1 MTSNHLDILG
11 RQIKHAARSLRR
23 EPSLALGII
32 LTFAL
37 SIGATAAMFG
47 LVNRLM
53 LSAPPGVTDPK
64 RVAKVALRI
73 DVVDGPQMV
82 TTTTS
87 YPNFRALRDVH
98 GAFDAVAAER
108 GDTVLVGRQE
118 AARIVALGV
127 AGDYFGTL
135 GARPLLGRYLAAD
148 ESEAPSGAPVAVL
161 GHGYWLRAFNGD
173 RSVIGRELIVNDQP
187 VTVIGVAPAGFN
199 GTGLSAVDVF
209 VPLPLVMRGNAGD
222 WPSNRFMNV
231 VSIVARLRAGVEM
244 KVAAEMATA
253 ALREEA
259 SAAGRNRSPA
269 VELTSLIPGRAARNT
284 PQGEITLWLAGVS
297 IVVLLI
303 ATANVGTLLLLR
315 AARRRRELAV
325 RAALGAGRFALTM
338 QMLVESVLLSLVGA
352 AAGVLFSRWFS
363 TILRIKLLP
372 TLAPSE
378 SFVDGAVLVASLV
391 AACGAGLIAGLLP
404 TARIGR
410 MNLVDDLRGGGEHG
424 ASRRLALHNWLARGQ
439 VALCMT
445 MLVGAALFVRS
456 LERIQSQDLGMT
468 TSNLL
473 HVELEFRGYVSGIDR
488 DLAYLD
494 AEEKVRQLAGVRGTT
509 PAAGVPFG
517 PHNIPPVSVPGLPWP
532 PTSQPPI
539 MYAATPAYLDL
550 LGVKLATGGGR
561 LFNAGDRHDSP
572 LVVLVNETMARTAW
586 PGASPLGQ
594 CVRVGF
600 ATFPPTGEGN
610 PADGAPC
617 RVVVGVVRDSR
628 ARSLRP
634 ENNEDRLM
642 QYYVPFG
649 QIPAPPMPDAPRTM
663 GLLVRVQDGAEA
675 SAGRVQRAIQST
687 STARL
692 YAHVRPY
699 QDFIDPQLRSWRLG
713 ATVFTAFGF
722 LALAIAVVGVFAV
735 MSYVV
740 AQRTREMGVRLA
752 LGATRR
758 EVTALV
764 VRDSAR
770 LVGAGIA
777 VGVGLALA
785 AGPLIGSQLFQT
797 SPRDPSSIAV
807 AALVL
812 GGVTIVASFWPA
824 WRAGG
829 VNPVKTLG
837 ADA

>member
-32 LTFAL
+32 VTFAL

-53 LSAPPGVTDPK
+53 LSAPPGVGDPR
-64 RVAKVALRI
+64 RVAKVALHI

-82 TTTTS
+82 ATTTS
-87 YPNFRALRDVH
+87 YPTFRALRDVH

-118 AARIVALGV
+118 AGRIAALGV

-135 GARPLLGRYLAAD
+135 GTRPLLGRFLAAG
-148 ESEAPSGAPVAVL
+148 ETEAPSGAPVAVL

-187 VTVIGVAPAGFN
+187 LTIVGVAPAGFN

-209 VPLPLVMRGNAGD
+209 VPLPLVMRGNVGD
-222 WPSNRFMNV
+222 WPSNRFANV
-231 VSIVARLRAGVEM
+231 ISIVTRLRPGVEP
-244 KVAAEMATA
+244 KAAGEMATA
-253 ALREEA
+253 SLREEA
-259 SAAGRNRSPA
+259 STAGRRRSPA
-269 VELTSLIPGRAARNT
+269 VELTSLVPGRAARSN

-297 IVVLLI
+297 VIVLLI

-338 QMLVESVLLSLVGA
+338 QMLVESVLLSLIGA
-352 AAGVLFSRWFS
+352 AAGALFSRWFS
-363 TILRIKLLP
+363 TILRVKLLP

-378 SFVDGAVLVASLV
+378 SFVDGGVLAASLV
-391 AACGAGLIAGLLP
+391 AACGAGLVAGLIP

-424 ASRRLALHNWLARGQ
+424 ASRRLAIHNWLARVQ

-456 LERIQSQDLGMT
+456 LRRIQSQDLGLT

-473 HVELEFRGYVSGIDR
+473 HVQLEFRGYVSGIDR

-494 AEEKVRQLAGVRGTT
+494 AEAKVRQLAGVTGTT

-532 PTSQPPI
+532 PTGQPPI

-550 LGVKLATGGGR
+550 LGVKLVAGR
-561 LFNAGDRHDSP
+561 QFGAADGHDSP
-572 LVVLVNETMARTAW
+572 LVVLVNETMARRVW
-586 PGASPLGQ
+586 PSASPLGQ

-600 ATFPPTGEGN
+600 TTFPPTGDGN

-617 RVVVGVVRDSR
+617 RRVVGVVRDSR

-634 ENNEDRLM
+634 EGNEDRLM

-649 QIPAPPMPDAPRTM
+649 QIPDPPIPDAPRTM
-663 GLLVRVQDGAEA
+663 GLLVRVSGDAEA

-687 STARL
+687 SATRL

-735 MSYVV
+735 VSYVV

-770 LVGAGIA
+770 LVGVGIV
-777 VGVGLALA
+777 VGVVLALA
-785 AGPLIGSQLFQT
+785 AGPLIAAQLFQT
-797 SPRDPSSIAV
+797 SPRDPSSIAL

>member
-1 MTSNHLDILG
+1 MTSTLDNLG
-11 RQIKHAARSLRR
+11 RHIRHAARSLRR

-53 LSAPPGVTDPK
+53 LSAPPGIADPR
-64 RVAKVALRI
+64 RVATIGLRI
-73 DVVDGPQMV
+73 DVVDGPQFV
-82 TTTTS
+82 ATTTS
-87 YPNFRALRDVH
+87 YPTFRTLRQVH
-98 GAFDAVAAER
+98 NAFDAVAAER
-108 GDTVLVGRQE
+108 ADTVLVGRQD
-118 AARIVALGV
+118 AARISALGV
-127 AGDYFGTL
+127 AGEYFTAL
-135 GARPLLGRYLAAD
+135 GARPLFGRYLAAD
-148 ESEAPSGAPVAVL
+148 EAEAPNGASVVVL

-173 RSVIGRELIVNDQP
+173 RSVVGRELIVNDQP
-187 VTVIGVAPAGFN
+187 FTVIGVAPPGFN
-199 GTGLSAVDVF
+199 GTGLSAIDVF
-209 VPLPLVMRGNAGD
+209 LPLPAVMRGNGGD
-222 WPSNRFMNV
+222 WSSNRFANV
-231 VSIVARLRAGVEM
+231 VSIVARLHAGVEM
-244 KVAAEMATA
+244 KAAGEMATA
-253 ALREEA
+253 ALREES
-259 SAAGRNRSPA
+259 SAAGRSRSPT
-269 VELTSLIPGRAARNT
+269 VELASLVPGRAARNT
-284 PQGEITLWLAGVS
+284 PQGQITLWLAGVS
-297 IVVLLI
+297 IIVMLI

-315 AARRRRELAV
+315 AARRRREIAV
-325 RAALGAGRFALTM
+325 RVALGAGRTALTT
-338 QMLVESVLLSLVGA
+338 QMLVESVMLSLAGA
-352 AAGVLFSRWFS
+352 AVGVLFSRWFS
-363 TILRIKLLP
+363 TILRVKLLP
-372 TLAPSE
+372 TLAANE
-378 SFVDGAVLVASLV
+378 SFVDRAVLAASV
-391 AACGAGLIAGLLP
+391 IAACGAGLIAGLIP
-404 TARIGR
+404 TTRIGR
-410 MNLVDDLRGGGEHG
+410 ASLIDDLRGGGEHG
-424 ASRRLALHNWLARGQ
+424 ASRRLSFHNWLARTQ

-456 LERIQSQDLGMT
+456 LQRIESQDLGMT

-473 HVELEFRGYVSGIDR
+473 HVQLEFRGYVSGIDR
-488 DLAYLD
+488 DLAYVD
-494 AEEKVRQLAGVRGTT
+494 AEQKVRQLAGVTGTT

-532 PTSQPPI
+532 PAGQPPI

-550 LGVKLATGGGR
+550 LGVKLVAGR
-561 LFNAGDRHDSP
+561 LFSAGDQHDAP
-572 LVVLVNETMARTAW
+572 LVVLVNETMARTVW
-586 PGASPLGQ
+586 PSASPLGQ

-600 ATFPPTGEGN
+600 ATFPPTEEGN

-617 RVVVGVVRDSR
+617 RRVVGVVRDSR

-642 QYYVPFG
+642 QYYVPFA
-649 QIPAPPMPDAPRTM
+649 QIPAPPMPDAPVTM
-663 GLLVRVQDGAEA
+663 GLLVRVRGDAEA

-735 MSYVV
+735 VSYVV

-758 EVTALV
+758 DVTTLV

-770 LVGAGIA
+770 LVGGGLLVGIA
-777 VGVGLALA
+777 LALA
-785 AGPLIGSQLFQT
+785 AGPLIASQLFQT
-797 SPRDPSSIAV
+797 SPREPASIAL
-807 AALVL
+807 AGLVL
-812 GGVTIVASFWPA
+812 GGVTLVASFWPA